1 MALIEENLWSNILGG
16 TTYSECAFS
25 YNLSEAEIDHLQIS
39 VLAYHDILWLQIT
52 IHDVLSMQ
60 VFEDGDYLG
69 TIENS
74 LLEIKMFY

>member
-1 MALIEENLWSNILGG
+1 
-16 TTYSECAFS
+16 
-25 YNLSEAEIDHLQIS
+25 
-39 VLAYHDILWLQIT
+39 
-52 IHDVLSMQ
+52 MQ